1 MSTKEALLRAKKKY
15 AEQKEKR
22 LVLCYYPPTY
32 ELYEKLKEKGAT
44 WCKNILQK
52 AIEKE
57 ENF

>member
-1 MSTKEALLRAKKKY
+1 MTEAEKKTKAKY
-15 AEQKEKR
+15 AKMKEKR

-32 ELYEKLKEKGAT
+32 ELYGKLKEKGAT

-52 AIEKE
+52 AIGKE

>member
-1 MSTKEALLRAKKKY
+1 MTEAEKKTKAKY
-15 AEQKEKR
+15 AKMKEKR

-32 ELYEKLKEKGAT
+32 ELYGKLKEKGAT